1 MEGYQVNIPAVLV
14 SAVAAFALG
23 ALWYS
28 PVLFAKQW
36 MKAQG
41 HTPEKL
47 EAMKKGMA
55 RAYGVSFICLLVMAA
70 AMALLIGR
78 LGIGSVLGGIKL
90 GVLCWVGFAATVGL
104 TANMYS
110 DKPLSAYLI
119 DAGYQLVYMVI
130 MGIILALWR

>member
-1 MEGYQVNIPAVLV
+1 MSGLQVNVLAVLTA
-14 SAVAAFALG
+14 AVAAFALG

-36 MKAQG
+36 MRAQG

-47 EAMKKGMA
+47 ETMKKGVA
-55 RAYGVSFICLLVMAA
+55 RAYAVSFVCFVVMAA
-70 AMALLIGR
+70 MMAILIGR

-90 GVLCWVGFAATVGL
+90 GVLCWIGFAATIGL

-130 MGIILALWR
+130 MGIILAVWR

>member
-55 RAYGVSFICLLVMAA
+55 RAYGVSFVCFLVTAA

-130 MGIILALWR
+130 MGIILALWH